1 MAALLHNL
9 DRVAL
14 ALLTMALV
22 IFAALFLGFL
32 LVVAAI

>member
-1 MAALLHNL
+1 MATLVRNL

-14 ALLTMALV
+14 ALLTVALV